1 MKMIVWYIAV
11 SNLAAFLIYGMDK
24 GRAKRHQWRIPERV
38 LLGAAAIGGSVGAL
52 AGMYIFHHKTRK
64 MKFAVG
70 IPLIFILQLILFYSI
85 FNR

>member
-1 MKMIVWYIAV
+1 MKMIAWYIAV

-24 GRAKRHQWRIPERV
+24 KRAKRHQWRIPERV